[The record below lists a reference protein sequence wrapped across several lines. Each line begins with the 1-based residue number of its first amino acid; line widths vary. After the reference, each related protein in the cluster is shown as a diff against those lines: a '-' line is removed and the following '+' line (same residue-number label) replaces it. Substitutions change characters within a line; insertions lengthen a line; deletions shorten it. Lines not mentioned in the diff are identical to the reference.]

1 MIFEK
6 RRLMIKRLFDI
17 IVSALLLVAL
27 LPILVVL
34 AILIRLDSKG
44 AVIYSQERLGRS
56 AKPFTIYKFRTMV
69 DNAEDGTPLLAKEG
83 DPRITR
89 VGKLLRRYHIDELP
103 QLWNVL
109 KGEMSLVGPR
119 PERRYF
125 VDQIMATAPQYSRI
139 FEVRPGLSSWGMM
152 KCGYASDI
160 SSMIER
166 MHCELEYIDNA
177 SLAFDAKI
185 IILTLTTLVKGKGL

>member
-1 MIFEK
+1 MIFEG

-44 AVIYSQERLGRS
+44 AVIYCQERLGRG

-69 DNAEDGTPLLAKEG
+69 DNAENETPLLAKEG

-89 VGKLLRRYHIDELP
+89 VGKILRRYHIDELP

-109 KGEMSLVGPR
+109 IGEMSFVGPR
-119 PERRYF
+119 PERKYY
-125 VDQIMATAPQYSRI
+125 VEQILKQAPEYNRLFDI
-139 FEVRPGLSSWGMM
+139 RPGISSLGTV
-152 KCGYASDI
+152 KYGYASNIDQ
-160 SSMIER
+160 MIER
-166 MHCELEYIDNA
+166 MNYDLKYIDNA
-177 SLAFDAKI
+177 SLTTDAKI
-185 IILTLTTLVKGKGL
+185 LILTLTTLLKGNGL